1 MCPYY
6 RLYREIFISKKSQVI
21 TKKLKAFLAY
31 DVPVFSMALSVQE
44 VSTPSSKSNI
54 LVGINYYAQHHDGDV
69 NWKAKAGVATRAGS
83 VIFSAYMNAALI
95 GSGANTLGTIICG
108 AAIGL

>member
-21 TKKLKAFLAY
+21 TKKIKTFLACG
-31 DVPVFSMALSVQE
+31 VPVFSMAFAVQE
-44 VSTPSSKSNI
+44 VSTSSSKSNI
-54 LVGINYYAQHHDGDV
+54 LIGINYYAQHHDENA
-69 NWKAKAGVATRAGS
+69 NWKAKACVATRAGS
-83 VIFSAYMNAALI
+83 VISSACMKAALI
-95 GSGANTLGTIICG
+95 GSVANTLGTIICG